1 MAPLRQNE
9 PHYLTQ
15 EEEMESRRVLLAD
28 ARKGDRKAK
37 TELMESYGVKI
48 YSQAERKRTKVV
60 EPLPPSKHHARK
72 QSTSI
77 PPSHHGLPG
86 TPARKVGKKSFNE
99 RH

>member
-1 MAPLRQNE
+1 MADLRRNE

-15 EEEMESRRVLLAD
+15 EGELESRRVLLAE

-60 EPLPPSKHHARK
+60 EPLTPSKHHARK
-72 QSTSI
+72 QSKSI
-77 PPSHHGLPG
+77 PPTHRGFPG
-86 TPARKVGKKSFNE
+86 TPARKAGKKSL
-99 RH
+99 

>member
-1 MAPLRQNE
+1 MASLQQKE

-15 EEEMESRRVLLAD
+15 EEELEARRILLAD

-60 EPLPPSKHHARK
+60 QPLTPSKQHTRK
-72 QSTSI
+72 QSK
-77 PPSHHGLPG
+77 PLPSVHHGFPG
-86 TPARKVGKKSFNE
+86 EPSRKAAKKSL
-99 RH
+99 

>member
-1 MAPLRQNE
+1 MGQLRRIQNE

-15 EEEMESRRVLLAD
+15 EEELEARRILLAG

-48 YSQAERKRTKVV
+48 YSEAERKRTRVV

-72 QSTSI
+72 QIKSVPVVRHSF
-77 PPSHHGLPG
+77 PGPS
-86 TPARKVGKKSFNE
+86 RKAGKKIL
-99 RH
+99 

>member
-1 MAPLRQNE
+1 MGQLQQKE

-15 EEEMESRRVLLAD
+15 EEELDARRILLAD

-60 EPLPPSKHHARK
+60 EPVTPSKQHTRTQSKTLPPV
-72 QSTSI
+72 
-77 PPSHHGLPG
+77 HHGFQG
-86 TPARKVGKKSFNE
+86 NPARKAGKKSL
-99 RH
+99 

>member
-1 MAPLRQNE
+1 MAELRRNE

-15 EEEMESRRVLLAD
+15 EEELESRRVLLAE

-60 EPLPPSKHHARK
+60 EPLTPSKQHAHK
-72 QSTSI
+72 QSKTL
-77 PPSHHGLPG
+77 PPVHHGFQR
-86 TPARKVGKKSFNE
+86 TPAKAGKKSL
-99 RH
+99 

>member
-1 MAPLRQNE
+1 MADLRRNE

-15 EEEMESRRVLLAD
+15 EEELESRRVLLAE

-60 EPLPPSKHHARK
+60 EPLTPSKHHARK

-77 PPSHHGLPG
+77 PPTHCGVPG
-86 TPARKVGKKSFNE
+86 TPARKAGKKSL
-99 RH
+99 

>member
-1 MAPLRQNE
+1 MAELRRND

-15 EEEMESRRVLLAD
+15 EEELESRRALLAE

-60 EPLPPSKHHARK
+60 EPLTPSK
-72 QSTSI
+72 
-77 PPSHHGLPG
+77 PSHHGLPK
-86 TPARKVGKKSFNE
+86 TPARKAGKKSL
-99 RH
+99 

>member
-1 MAPLRQNE
+1 MAELRRNE

-15 EEEMESRRVLLAD
+15 EEELESRRVLLAE

-60 EPLPPSKHHARK
+60 EPLTPSKRRAGNR
-72 QSTSI
+72 STSI
-77 PPSHHGLPG
+77 PPSHHGLPE
-86 TPARKVGKKSFNE
+86 TPARKTGKKSL
-99 RH
+99 

>member
-1 MAPLRQNE
+1 MAELRRNE

-15 EEEMESRRVLLAD
+15 EEELESRRVLLAE

-60 EPLPPSKHHARK
+60 ELLTPSKQYARK
-72 QSTSI
+72 QSPST
-77 PPSHHGLPG
+77 PPSHRGFPG
-86 TPARKVGKKSFNE
+86 APSRKAGKKSL
-99 RH
+99 